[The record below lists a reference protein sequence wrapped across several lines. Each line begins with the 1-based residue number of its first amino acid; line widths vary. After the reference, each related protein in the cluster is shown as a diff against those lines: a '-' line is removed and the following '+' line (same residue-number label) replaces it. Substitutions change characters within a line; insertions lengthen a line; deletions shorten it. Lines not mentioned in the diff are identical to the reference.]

1 MKVSQLKPQPENPRT
16 ITPAKSAQLKKTMLE
31 FGDISGVVFNRKT
44 GHLVGGHRRNE
55 NFDHDAAIT
64 YVKKYKKPTRAGTV
78 AEGFVV
84 LKGERFAYR
93 EVSWPLVREKLANI
107 AANKHAG
114 EWNLPQLGDWMKE
127 LGSFDL
133 DLDLELT
140 GFDADEI
147 AKLPSSIDVAGHSR
161 KSKSEQEED
170 NEDQGKPAKCKRGE
184 LYDLGGT
191 QLRCG
196 RGELHFCDK
205 VVKLWQKYSGEDAIL
220 ITSGKAS
227 DQGKKQASAHA

>member
-1 MKVSQLKPQPENPRT
+1 MKISQLKPQPQNPRT
-16 ITPAKSAQLKKTMLE
+16 VTPAKLAQLKKAMLE

-55 NFDHDAAIT
+55 NFDRDAVVSYT
-64 YVKKYKKPTRAGTV
+64 KKYSKPTRAGTV

-107 AANKHAG
+107 AANKSAG

-127 LGSFDL
+127 LSSFDL
-133 DLDLELT
+133 DVDLELT
-140 GFDADEI
+140 MFDTDEI

-161 KSKSEQEED
+161 KGKSEQEEN
-170 NEDQGKPAKCKRGE
+170 NEDQGKPAKCKRGQ
-184 LYDLGGT
+184 LYGLGGT
-191 QLRCG
+191 QLRVG
-196 RGELHFCDK
+196 REELHFCDR
-205 VVKLWQKYSGEDAIL
+205 VIKLWEKYSGEDAIL
-220 ITSGKAS
+220 ITNGNAPV
-227 DQGKKQASAHA
+227 KQAMSREADA